1 MWEGDHGELEV
12 AGMRI
17 PTTHAVCNQ
26 AGPQT
31 PLIAQAQVWWYNAD
45 GALWCLLCGRGTDS
59 FQQAASPLHRVIR
72 DEGAACQMSRGEL
85 V

>member
-45 GALWCLLCGRGTDS
+45 GEPCACPAGAGLTAFSR
-59 FQQAASPLHRVIR
+59 QRPLFIVSSAMKEPH
-72 DEGAACQMSRGEL
+72 AK
-85 V
+85 